1 MRARKGFTLI
11 ELVVVTAI
19 LGILAGIAIP
29 RFMDSI
35 ETARGAKLLADLRSI
50 ESAGTV
56 YYTKNGKYPTVSTES
71 VLGRDKDFIEKYF
84 GSWPL
89 STGGYAIVQGYNG
102 VNYRYNLSNGS
113 IPYEYAYNS
122 QKDAD
127 PSYTGRATIDQ
138 KTLEHYLG
146 GEAGR
151 GHGPVAIVS
160 AESIDRNTSDQIK
173 EKLKLALSELGADKI
188 GEIDSTSTNG
198 EKTKFIIDFLSKN
211 GINLVTCDWAVRG
224 SSNDYRIY
232 IFPKLTGTGKVN
244 ATVYNVKGDSVSS
257 VIQEV
262 VNVKESGEILK
273 IDKK

>member
-11 ELVVVTAI
+11 ELVVVIAI

-35 ETARGAKLLADLRSI
+35 EIARGAKLLADLRSI

-56 YYTKNGKYPTVSTES
+56 YYTKNGKYPLVTTDDQHKNDSP
-71 VLGRDKDFIEKYF
+71 DFIKEYF

-122 QKDAD
+122 QGKYK
-127 PSYTGRATIDQ
+127 SYEGRATIDQ

>member
-11 ELVVVTAI
+11 ELVVVIAI

-29 RFMDSI
+29 KFMDSI

-71 VLGRDKDFIEKYF
+71 ALGRDKDFIEDYF

-122 QKDAD
+122 QITAD
-127 PSYTGRATIDQ
+127 KSYEGRATIDQ

>member
-11 ELVVVTAI
+11 ELVVVIAI

-71 VLGRDKDFIEKYF
+71 VLGKDKDFIEKYF
-84 GSWPL
+84 ASWPI

-122 QKDAD
+122 QGKYK
-127 PSYTGRATIDQ
+127 SYEGRATIDQ

-244 ATVYNVKGDSVSS
+244 ATVYNVKGNSVSS

>member
-11 ELVVVTAI
+11 ELVVVIAI

-56 YYTKNGKYPTVSTES
+56 YYTKNGKYPLVTTDYQHKKDSP
-71 VLGRDKDFIEKYF
+71 DFIKEYF

-122 QKDAD
+122 QEKYK
-127 PSYTGRATIDQ
+127 SYEGRATIDQ

-244 ATVYNVKGDSVSS
+244 ATVYNIKDNNVTSS
-257 VIQEV
+257 SQIF
-262 VNVKESGEILK
+262 VNVKNDNGTLK
-273 IDKK
+273 IDK